1 MGVLAAH
8 GSPKPNS
15 NVQIPMRA
23 LPLLLSTL
31 ISAAIAP
38 ALLAQA
44 RDTAAPAGPALEE
57 ITERRLEADIQFL
70 AHDLLEG
77 RAPSTRGGQLA
88 AEYIAARFAQVGL
101 SPGAS
106 DGTFFQQ
113 VTILESKVSP
123 GFSLTIAGGSGAPDT
138 LAYLSDVVAFAGVEQ
153 PKVSVDAELVFV
165 GYGINA
171 PEQRWNDY
179 AGIDVKGKI
188 VVAVVNDPP
197 APATEPALFGGP
209 ALTYYGRWTYKFE
222 EAARQG
228 AAGALLIHTTESASY
243 PWTVV
248 QSSWSGTQ
256 YSLPVPP
263 GAPTLPL
270 KAWITEDAAR
280 KIMARAGK
288 DLDALREA
296 ASSRGFKAVPLG
308 VTASAVLTQEQQRKT
323 SPNVIGVLKGTN
335 ASEAVVYTA
344 HYDHFGIR
352 ERRAGQS
359 ESDDRIYNGAIDNA
373 TGVAGIISIASAFA
387 RADTPPG
394 RSIYFVSTTA
404 EESGL
409 LGAEYFAS
417 NPPLPMSA
425 IAANINVDGLNNVGP
440 ASDMVLLGAERSTLG
455 DVARDLLGEAG
466 RTLGTDPEPGHGY
479 FFRSD
484 HFPLAKAGVPAVSIS
499 DSTQFIGKD
508 EGFARRMREEYTD
521 KRYHQP
527 SDEFDPAWDM
537 SGAVADLKL
546 LTRLG
551 WHVAA
556 LPEMP
561 AYHAGE
567 QFAQPR
573 LRKPN

>member
-1 MGVLAAH
+1 
-8 GSPKPNS
+8 
-15 NVQIPMRA
+15 MRA
-23 LPLLLSTL
+23 LAVALSMFIAAATSPLLHAQ
-31 ISAAIAP
+31 SAGKTSAP
-38 ALLAQA
+38 
-44 RDTAAPAGPALEE
+44 RGPALEE
-57 ITERRLEADIQFL
+57 ITEPRLEADIRFL

-101 SPGAS
+101 APGAP
-106 DGTFFQQ
+106 DGSFFQP
-113 VTILESKVSP
+113 VTIVESKVSP
-123 GFSLTIAGGSGAPDT
+123 DFSVTLGGGSGAPDT
-138 LAYLSDVVAFAGVEQ
+138 LAYLTDVVAFAGVEG

-179 AGIDVKGKI
+179 AGTDVKGKI
-188 VVAVVNDPP
+188 VVAMVNDPP
-197 APATEPALFGGP
+197 APPTEPALFDGP

-256 YSLPVPP
+256 YSLPVQP
-263 GAPTLPL
+263 GQPTLPL

-280 KIMARAGK
+280 KIAARGGK
-288 DLDALREA
+288 DLDTLRA
-296 ASSRGFKAVPLG
+296 AAAKRGFRAVPLA
-308 VTASAVLTQEQQRKT
+308 VTASAVLTQEQQRKI
-323 SPNVIGVLKGTN
+323 SPNVIGVLKGRD
-335 ASEAVVYTA
+335 ASQAVVYTA

-352 ERRAGQS
+352 EVRSGQP
-359 ESDDRIYNGAIDNA
+359 ETDDRIYNGAIDNA
-373 TGVAGIISIASAFA
+373 TGVAGIISIAAAFA
-387 RADTPPG
+387 RAGAPPG

-409 LGAEYFAS
+409 LGAEYFAN
-417 NPPLPMSA
+417 NPPLPMGA
-425 IAANINVDGLNNVGP
+425 FAANINVDGLNNLGP

-455 DVARDLLGEAG
+455 ELARDLLAAAG

-508 EGFARRMREEYTD
+508 PAFAKRMRDEYTE
-521 KRYHQP
+521 KHYHQP
-527 SDEFDPAWDM
+527 SDQFDPAWDM

-546 LTRLG
+546 LAQLG
-551 WHVAA
+551 WRVAA
-556 LPEMP
+556 SPEMP
-561 AYHAGE
+561 AYHGDE

-573 LRKPN
+573 AARNQR